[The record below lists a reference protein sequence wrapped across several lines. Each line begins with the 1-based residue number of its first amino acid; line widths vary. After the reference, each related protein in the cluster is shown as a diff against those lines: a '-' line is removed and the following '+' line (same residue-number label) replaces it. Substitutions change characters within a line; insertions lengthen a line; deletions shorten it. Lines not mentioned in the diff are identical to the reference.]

1 MSLNDYIA
9 QQAASWF
16 GRAQEHGSRL
26 LEEVTEWASTFARN
40 APERFIASAMSDH
53 ACGVQQQD
61 ARGRPIACERQAR
74 AMCASCFGPVCMMHA
89 FLNSNGQD
97 VCFGCV
103 AQVARVTASP
113 GRPRPSPIP
122 GVPHAPPGAPH
133 SHVHAHGNVPPD
145 ASGEGPA
152 GSAGPE
158 RRAPGRDEAARPL
171 PTVPGNTLAERWAWT
186 CMTLRVPVDASLE
199 VMVRSYK
206 SAFRACHPDLA
217 APGEDKSVRNRI
229 AQELNAAIAYARVF
243 HPTDGELVSPE
254 ADGDSNPRSG
264 ERDEHGGRRQKPNG
278 RTSSDRS
285 SRREARRHSYT

>member
-26 LEEVTEWASTFARN
+26 LDEVTEWAGTFARN
-40 APERFIASAMSDH
+40 APERFLASAMSDH

-61 ARGRPIACERQAR
+61 ARGRPIACDRQAR

-89 FLNSNGQD
+89 FFNSNGQA

-103 AQVARVTASP
+103 SQVARVTASS
-113 GRPRPSPIP
+113 GRARPSSHSHPQ
-122 GVPHAPPGAPH
+122 PGAPH
-133 SHVHAHGNVPPD
+133 SHTHAHGNVPPD
-145 ASGEGPA
+145 APSDGP
-152 GSAGPE
+152 SGPE

-171 PTVPGNTLAERWAWT
+171 PTVPGATPAERWAWT
-186 CMTLRVPVDASLE
+186 CMTLRVPVDATLE
-199 VMVRSYK
+199 AMVRSYK

-243 HPTDGELVSPE
+243 HPTEGELVSP
-254 ADGDSNPRSG
+254 DGIGASDPRSG
-264 ERDEHGGRRQKPNG
+264 ERDEHGGRKQKPNG
-278 RTSSDRS
+278 RSSDRS
-285 SRREARRHSYT
+285 SRREARTQRHS